1 MRKEDLIYVRDRRV
15 GRHYTIDNEVYD
27 ARLGVYALAVY
38 NAFSR
43 HARFEGDDREK
54 VATTHKELAQELR
67 CGVTSIKTA
76 IKKLVEAKFILKLRR
91 KRGEPYVY
99 LLLEVE
105 KKSQPVQF
113 LRRADGVSQNT
124 PIRTGGADRRNT
136 TNPGRGATKGSRH
149 ATQGSRGAPKS
160 KGTKGSAGKGL
171 PTGAKSKTPTG
182 KKKSLG
188 AQDAQAHF
196 HDPYE
201 KQANFSER
209 VWNWHR
215 QVEANSRGKKKY
227 NQGDITRWLTL
238 RISKIGLE
246 RAIQIFEHVAKG
258 VSPDI
263 HAFWQALKAEADSS
277 NKTVPRFVE
286 ESCKKH
292 PLTIAM

>member
-1 MRKEDLIYVRDRRV
+1 MSKDLIFVRDRRR

-54 VATTHKELAQELR
+54 IATTHKELAEELL

-76 IKKLVEAKFILKLRR
+76 IKRLVEDRFVLKLRR
-91 KRGEPYVY
+91 KRGESYVY
-99 LLLEVE
+99 VLLEVE

-124 PIRTGGADRRNT
+124 PNRTGGADRRNT
-136 TNPGRGATKGSRH
+136 ADPGRGAAKGSRH
-149 ATQGSRGAPKS
+149 ATQDSRGAPKS

-171 PTGAKSKTPTG
+171 PAGAKSKTPIG
-182 KKKSLG
+182 KGKSLG
-188 AQDAQAHF
+188 AQGAQAPF

-209 VWNWHR
+209 VWNWHK

-263 HAFWQALKAEADSS
+263 HAFWQALKAEADRS